1 MTEMNGLQKNTELG
15 NKMKLQNINVKVNM
29 NVEIDPETADGIV
42 RASVKQTIEYLRKDI
57 AALKKVKKAEDYQK
71 RDLAEQIRTLDA
83 MEEVFDYYGG
93 NLK

>member
-1 MTEMNGLQKNTELG
+1 MKKPIKQFRLKKEYMKIKNV
-15 NKMKLQNINVKVNM
+15 NVNVNM
-29 NVEIDPETADGIV
+29 NVEIDPDTADGIV
-42 RASVKQTIEYLRKDI
+42 VASVKQTIEYLRQDI
-57 AALKKVKKAEDYQK
+57 ADLKKVKKAEDYQK

>member
-1 MTEMNGLQKNTELG
+1 MKKN
-15 NKMKLQNINVKVNM
+15 NNM

-42 RASVKQTIEYLRKDI
+42 RASLNQTIEYLREDI
-57 AALKKVKKAEDYQK
+57 TVLKKTRKLQDYQK
-71 RDLAEQIRTLDA
+71 RDLAELVVALNA

>member
-1 MTEMNGLQKNTELG
+1 MNGLQKNTELG
-15 NKMKLQNINVKVNM
+15 TNMQIKNVKVNVNM

-42 RASVKQTIEYLRKDI
+42 RASVKQTIEYLRQDI
-57 AALKKVKKAEDYQK
+57 AVLKKVKKAEDYQK

>member
-1 MTEMNGLQKNTELG
+1 MNILQKNTELG
-15 NKMKLQNINVKVNM
+15 TNMQIKNVKVKMNM

-42 RASVKQTIEYLRKDI
+42 VASVKQTIEYLRQDI
-57 AALKKVKKAEDYQK
+57 AVLKKVKKAEDYQK